1 MNRPV
6 VNEEMN
12 GVEID
17 QRTVDRREFMKKLA
31 MGGATA
37 LAAGTV
43 LAGPGKADARGRE
56 RGAFEQQAVLPGSP
70 VAIGELKRLK
80 VTCLS
85 EVGWWS
91 TPQLLAEVKAAGGMN
106 SSQWGMS
113 FTEKNA
119 AGYSAL
125 VEAEGCDGKVHT
137 VLLDTGWNVPY
148 MNWVFQ
154 REGVAEKLKKGL
166 VDRAILSH
174 EHLDHFWGLPALCSL
189 DGRIPLYVPS
199 TLTSDA
205 RKFIEKSR
213 HRGPVSQVAPGT
225 IYKHFPGFATALM
238 DVPIIL
244 GIRGEQV
251 LFFNVKDK
259 GLVIVTGCCHCGIKS
274 SLDFARASIATATG
288 KFHGIFGGLH
298 VSALE
303 TWSPAAD
310 QQLDA
315 MEQAKLTVVGSNHCT
330 GIMAVQKMLERKLPV
345 ATGSANFGSKSNL
358 YIGNGDSIVF

>member
-6 VNEEMN
+6 VNEEVN
-12 GVEID
+12 DVEVD
-17 QRTVDRREFMKKLA
+17 PRTIDRREFVKRLA

-43 LAGPGKADARGRE
+43 LASPGKADARQRN
-56 RGAFEQQAVLPGSP
+56 RGACEQQAVRPGSP
-70 VAIGELKRLK
+70 VAIGELKSLK

-91 TPQLLAEVKAAGGMN
+91 TPQFQAEIKAGGGMN

-148 MNWVFQ
+148 MSWVFR
-154 REGVAEKLKKGL
+154 REGVAEKLEKGL
-166 VDRAILSH
+166 IDRTILSH
-174 EHLDHFWGLPALCSL
+174 EHLDHLWGLPALCAL
-189 DGRIPLYVPS
+189 DKRIPLYVPS
-199 TLTSDA
+199 TLTSKA
-205 RKFIEKSR
+205 EKFIEKSR

-244 GIRGEQV
+244 GIRGEQF
-251 LFFNVKDK
+251 LFFNVKGK
-259 GLVIVTGCCHCGIKS
+259 GLVIVTGCCHSGIKS
-274 SLDFARASIATATG
+274 AIDFARASIATDTG
-288 KFHGIFGGLH
+288 KLHGVFGGLH
-298 VSALE
+298 ISALE

-330 GIMAVQKMLERKLPV
+330 GVMAVQKMLERKLPV
-345 ATGSANFGSKSNL
+345 AMGSANFGSKSNL
-358 YIGNGDSIVF
+358 YVGNGDSIVF